1 MFKEGVKY
9 GSVLLNIGMILIVR
23 NVDSWNVT
31 LKSFLAV
38 FLFNI
43 LGF

>member
-23 NVDSWNVT
+23 TFDV
-31 LKSFLAV
+31 AC
-38 FLFNI
+38 
-43 LGF
+43 GFVECYFEKFFGGVSV